1 MTKLIDDPILLTKK
15 LISFRSI
22 TPDDGGSLK
31 FIASFVEK
39 LGFKTN
45 IFTTQGVTNLFALW
59 SPKSGHRR
67 TLAFNGHVDV
77 VPPGKESLWDSNPFI
92 GDIRNERIF
101 GRGSVDMKSSVAA
114 FLIALK
120 EAIKEEEL
128 NCSFVLLITSDEE
141 GDAEFGTKE
150 LLKWVVKNKEVV
162 DDCLVG
168 EPTCSKLVGD
178 TIKIGRRGS
187 LSGFIVCKGKQGHIA
202 YPEKAVNPVEGLIH
216 FLGKLKSLKLDDGS
230 EFFEP
235 SSLNISTIDTNNEA
249 LNVIPADC
257 RANFNVR
264 FNDQHS
270 SSSLVKKLEMLVSDY
285 NEGSNATLE
294 MNYKCSGESFLTEPG
309 LLSDLLTTSIKET
322 VGIDCRLSTGGGT
335 SDARFIRDY
344 CPVIE
349 FGLVGDTM
357 HQINEN
363 TKVDDIVL
371 LKNIYRHFLKNYNK
385 EFLK

>member
-15 LISFRSI
+15 LIGFRSI
-22 TPDDGGSLK
+22 TPDDGGSLE
-31 FIASFVEK
+31 FIASFVEQ
-39 LGFKTN
+39 LGFQTKVLSTE
-45 IFTTQGVTNLFALW
+45 GVTNLFARW
-59 SPKSGHRR
+59 SPKSGFKR

-77 VPPGKESLWDSNPFI
+77 VPPGKESLWDSDPFT

-114 FLIALK
+114 FLVALK
-120 EAIKEEEL
+120 EIIEEEVP
-128 NCSFVLLITSDEE
+128 SFSLVLLITSDEE
-141 GDAEFGTKE
+141 GNAEYGTKE
-150 LLKWVVKNKEVV
+150 LLNWVVKNKEVI

-168 EPTCSKLVGD
+168 EPTSSKFVGD

-202 YPEKAVNPVEGLIH
+202 YPDKAVNPVEELIH
-216 FLGKLKSLKLDDGS
+216 FLSKLKSLKLDDGS

-249 LNVIPADC
+249 LNVIPENSH
-257 RANFNVR
+257 ANFNVR

-270 SSSLVKKLEMLVSDY
+270 FLSLTKKIDSLVSKHNKE
-285 NEGSNATLE
+285 SNASLE
-294 MNYKCSGESFLTEPG
+294 IEYKCSGESFLTEPG
-309 LLSDLLTTSIKET
+309 QLSDLLTTSIKEIA
-322 VGIDCRLSTGGGT
+322 GIDCKLSTGGGT
-335 SDARFIRDY
+335 SDARFMRDY
-344 CPVIE
+344 CPVVE

-363 TKVDDIVL
+363 TKVNDIVL
-371 LKNIYRHFLKNYNK
+371 LKDIYKNFLKNYNK
-385 EFLK
+385 KA